1 MTDDFENNNQN
12 NSEPEPAGDKKL
24 ATAFSPVGAALLGL
38 ITVFILY
45 QFGGAILTILILGF
59 DFEKADV
66 NALRLL
72 TTAGQILFILLP
84 ALIFAKY
91 VYPDVTSALRVKLP
105 KLKEIGL
112 FTLGLV
118 ILTPLLQSFLY
129 IQNFIF
135 DILADNVAFFGT
147 TKRVLDEL
155 DKLVESA
162 YGSLLNAHSFFE
174 ASFIVF
180 VVAVVPAVCE
190 ETFFRG
196 FVQKSFEQKY
206 SPFIAIIFTSLFFGL
221 YHFNPYGLIS
231 LVALGAYF
239 GYAAYKSNSIFVP
252 ISLHFINNFLSVM
265 AFFAIGD
272 KELLSSSTGKT
283 ENIYLY
289 IISFVVLSAVFS
301 FFIYHIKRKY
311 DLKGG

>member
-1 MTDDFENNNQN
+1 MEDFENNDQKNF
-12 NSEPEPAGDKKL
+12 EPGPDSNGKL
-24 ATAFSPVGAALLGL
+24 KTAFSPVGAALLGL
-38 ITVFILY
+38 VSVFILY
-45 QFGGAILTILILGF
+45 QFGGAILTILILGL
-59 DFEKADV
+59 DFKKADV

-91 VYPDVTSALRVKLP
+91 VYADVSSALRIKLP

-112 FTLGLV
+112 FTLGLI

-129 IQNFIF
+129 IQNFLF

-155 DKLVESA
+155 DKLVEST
-162 YGSLLNAHSFFE
+162 YDNLLSAHSFFE

-180 VVAVVPAVCE
+180 IVAVVPAVCE
-190 ETFFRG
+190 EVFFRG
-196 FVQKSFEQKY
+196 FVQTGFEQKY
-206 SPFIAIIFTSLFFGL
+206 KPFIAILFTALFFGL

-231 LVALGAYF
+231 LIALGAYF
-239 GYAAYKSNSIFVP
+239 GYAAYKSDSILVP

-272 KELLSSSTGKT
+272 KELLSSGTTKT
-283 ENIYLY
+283 ESIYLY

-301 FFIYHIKRKY
+301 FFIYHTKRKY